1 MTTHFQLFD
10 LPENATEEQIRTRYK
25 QLATRCHPDKGGSS
39 QLMIIIKN
47 SYQKLV
53 IGEGALPINQH
64 LDDSNKQIIDLK
76 KTIHQQQFYIQKLS
90 VAIAK
95 QAQQKETKRLKK
107 ILMPAALAVLIV
119 LVLVLAGE
127 NYQSRQQL
135 EQTIHRFAQQK
146 QQPAN
151 QKEASAEATSTA
163 ITSDEVEKDQSE
175 IWELKQKLRLSRA
188 MQQYLET
195 DLDTSLAIIQH
206 QLDNAATPLSQAQTQ
221 FLAQYEISLSEPA
234 ISHDSITPTP
244 IQTEPANS
252 EALSE
257 EASQQQDPA
266 LQIQDLNTEAQQ

>member
-1 MTTHFQLFD
+1 MTTHFQLFE
-10 LPENATEEQIRTRYK
+10 LPENATDEQIRTRYK

-95 QAQQKETKRLKK
+95 QAQQKETKRLKR
-107 ILMPAALAVLIV
+107 ILMPAALAVFAI
-119 LVLVLAGE
+119 LVLVLAGK

-135 EQTIHRFAQQK
+135 EQITAKLAVQK
-146 QQPAN
+146 QQAASTEAAN
-151 QKEASAEATSTA
+151 VASA
-163 ITSDEVEKDQSE
+163 SDEVENDQSE

-195 DLDTSLAIIQH
+195 DLDTSLSIIQH
-206 QLDNAATPLSQAQTQ
+206 QLSNTATPLNQAQIQ
-221 FLAQYEISLSEPA
+221 FLAQYQLSQAEPAKHLSGSQATPNEATTLEKGPTPQSTAIEPKSEP
-234 ISHDSITPTP
+234 
-244 IQTEPANS
+244 EP
-252 EALSE
+252 LS
-257 EASQQQDPA
+257 
-266 LQIQDLNTEAQQ
+266 N